1 MVRRRRQF
9 LRTNRNIDHSRMDA
23 EKLTILADGL
33 FESAGTPINAT
44 PPRYKVLGDIPPGDS
59 VWREALAK
67 AQETLHLPVLKD
79 FQEPAAKCLYYGKD
93 VILIR

>member
-1 MVRRRRQF
+1 MQNGYF
-9 LRTNRNIDHSRMDA
+9 EA
-23 EKLTILADGL
+23 AL
-33 FESAGTPINAT
+33 FASAGTAIDVS
-44 PPRYKVLGDIPPGDS
+44 PPLYTVLGDIPPGDS

-67 AQETLHLPVLKD
+67 AQETLQLPVLRD

>member
-1 MVRRRRQF
+1 
-9 LRTNRNIDHSRMDA
+9 MDA
-23 EKLTILADGL
+23 SKLTSMAEAL
-33 FESAGTPINAT
+33 FESAGTAINPA